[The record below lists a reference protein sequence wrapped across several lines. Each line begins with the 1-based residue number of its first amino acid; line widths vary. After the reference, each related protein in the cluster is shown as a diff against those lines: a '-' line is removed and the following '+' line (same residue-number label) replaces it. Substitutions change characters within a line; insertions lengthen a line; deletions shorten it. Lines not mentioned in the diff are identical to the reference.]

1 MRKLIEN
8 GSFPSERIPDFALFN
23 IEPLA
28 RRSHQIRIVKI
39 HVTRFLYDAAYDF
52 LGSAIRTTK
61 NIDNRHD

>member
-28 RRSHQIRIVKI
+28 RRSHQRRIVKT
-39 HVTRFLYDAAYDF
+39 HVTRFLYNAAYDV
-52 LGSAIRTTK
+52 LSSAIRTTK
-61 NIDNRHD
+61 NIDNGHD